1 MVLANMFIEIEDLM
15 SIIKKT
21 KHPTDSSVDSE
32 NKVLGT
38 VLDKVSDISK
48 SIKDISKKV
57 IFL

>member
-1 MVLANMFIEIEDLM
+1 MKINVLENIFMEIEDLM

-21 KHPTDSSVDSE
+21 KHPTDSSVDSG

-48 SIKDISKKV
+48 SIKDIKSS
-57 IFL
+57 

>member
-48 SIKDISKKV
+48 SIKDIKSS
-57 IFL
+57 